1 MNSQDSKLFKK
12 KFIDCN
18 LTKKMPHM
26 KKIVVNIFLIF
37 NLLNLYSQ
45 DRRVITTAVPFL
57 MISADARASGLGEQG
72 VATSPDAFSQ
82 HWNPAKYVFLENKSG
97 VGVSYTPYLSKLVS
111 DVFLANLN
119 YYNVI
124 DERSSWSTSFKYFSL
139 GDIDI
144 LQNPQDIPYLENPNE
159 FTLDASYILKLNDNF
174 SMGVTGRYLMSDVK
188 LQSVDSDSSSASS
201 FAVDISGF
209 YQSDERAYEN
219 FNGLWR
225 FGFNISNMGPKMK
238 YEELGKNN
246 FIPTNLKL
254 GSAFD
259 FIFDSSNKL
268 SINLELN
275 KLLVPS
281 PSVPIY
287 NSNDQIIGYNQAD
300 VTFLSGLFKSFGDA
314 PDGFSEELKEITLSL
329 GLEYT
334 YNDSFALRV
343 GYFGENEDKGARKYV
358 TFGTGF
364 SLEEIDLDLSYLL
377 SSSSVISPL
386 ENTLRFSF
394 TYNFN

>member
-1 MNSQDSKLFKK
+1 
-12 KFIDCN
+12 
-18 LTKKMPHM
+18 M

-82 HWNPAKYVFLENKSG
+82 HWNPAKYVFLDNKSG

-119 YYNVI
+119 YFNVI

>member
-1 MNSQDSKLFKK
+1 
-12 KFIDCN
+12 
-18 LTKKMPHM
+18 M

-82 HWNPAKYVFLENKSG
+82 HWNPAKYVFLDNKSG

-174 SMGVTGRYLMSDVK
+174 SLGVTGRYLMSDVK

>member
-1 MNSQDSKLFKK
+1 
-12 KFIDCN
+12 
-18 LTKKMPHM
+18 M

-82 HWNPAKYVFLENKSG
+82 HWNPAKYVFLDNKSG

-119 YYNVI
+119 YYNII
-124 DERSSWSTSFKYFSL
+124 DDRSSWSTSFKYFSL

-281 PSVPIY
+281 PSIPIY

-314 PDGFSEELKEITLSL
+314 PDGFNEELKEITLSL

>member
-1 MNSQDSKLFKK
+1 
-12 KFIDCN
+12 
-18 LTKKMPHM
+18 MPYM
-26 KKIVVNIFLIF
+26 RNIFLILIIINSSF
-37 NLLNLYSQ
+37 NLHSQ

-72 VATSPDAFSQ
+72 VATTPDAFSQ
-82 HWNPAKYVFLENKSG
+82 HWNPAKYVFIENKSG

-124 DERSSWSTSFKYFSL
+124 NDRSSWSTSFKYFSL

-144 LQNPQDIPYLENPNE
+144 LQNPQDVPYLENPNE

-174 SMGVTGRYLMSDVK
+174 SMGVTGRFLMSDVK

-209 YQSDERAYEN
+209 FQSDERAYEN
-219 FNGLWR
+219 FNGIWR
-225 FGFNISNMGPKMK
+225 AGFNISNMGPRMK

-246 FIPTNLKL
+246 FIPTNLKI

-268 SINLELN
+268 SLNLELN

-281 PSVPIY
+281 PSIPVY
-287 NSNDQIIGYNQAD
+287 NSNDQIIGYNQED
-300 VTFLSGLFKSFGDA
+300 ISFLSGLFKSFGDA
-314 PDGFSEELKEITLSL
+314 PDGFSEEIKEITLAL
-329 GLEYT
+329 GLEYL

-343 GYFGENEDKGARKYV
+343 GYFGENEDKGARKYI

-364 SLEEIDLDLSYLL
+364 RLDDINIDLSYLL
-377 SSSSVISPL
+377 STSNIISPL

-394 TYNFN
+394 TYNFD

>member
-1 MNSQDSKLFKK
+1 
-12 KFIDCN
+12 
-18 LTKKMPHM
+18 M
-26 KKIVVNIFLIF
+26 KKIVVSIFLIF
-37 NLLNLYSQ
+37 NLLYLYSQ

-82 HWNPAKYVFLENKSG
+82 HWNPAKYVFLDNKSG
-97 VGVSYTPYLSKLVS
+97 LGVSYTPYLSKLVS
-111 DVFLANLN
+111 DVFLANIN

-188 LQSVDSDSSSASS
+188 LQIVDSDSSSASS

-314 PDGFSEELKEITLSL
+314 PDGLSEELKEITLSL

-334 YNDSFALRV
+334 YNDSFALRI
-343 GYFGENEDKGARKYV
+343 GYFGESEDKGARKYV

>member
-1 MNSQDSKLFKK
+1 
-12 KFIDCN
+12 
-18 LTKKMPHM
+18 MPYM

-37 NLLNLYSQ
+37 NLLNLYSK

-82 HWNPAKYVFLENKSG
+82 HWNPAKYVFLDNKSG

-124 DERSSWSTSFKYFSL
+124 DDRSSWSTSFKYFSL

-343 GYFGENEDKGARKYV
+343 GYCGENEDKGARKYV

>member
-1 MNSQDSKLFKK
+1 
-12 KFIDCN
+12 
-18 LTKKMPHM
+18 MPHM

-82 HWNPAKYVFLENKSG
+82 HWNPAKYVFLDNKSG

-314 PDGFSEELKEITLSL
+314 PDGFNEELKEITLSL

>member
-1 MNSQDSKLFKK
+1 
-12 KFIDCN
+12 
-18 LTKKMPHM
+18 M

-82 HWNPAKYVFLENKSG
+82 HWNPAKYVFLDNKSG

-188 LQSVDSDSSSASS
+188 LQSVDSDSNSASS

-225 FGFNISNMGPKMK
+225 LGFNISNMGPKMK

-329 GLEYT
+329 SLEYT
-334 YNDSFALRV
+334 YNDSVALRV
-343 GYFGENEDKGARKYV
+343 VYFGENEDKGARKYV

>member
-1 MNSQDSKLFKK
+1 
-12 KFIDCN
+12 
-18 LTKKMPHM
+18 MPYM

-124 DERSSWSTSFKYFSL
+124 DDRSSWSTSFKYFSL

>member
-1 MNSQDSKLFKK
+1 
-12 KFIDCN
+12 
-18 LTKKMPHM
+18 MPYM
-26 KKIVVNIFLIF
+26 RNIFLTLIIIFSSF
-37 NLLNLYSQ
+37 NLHSQ

-72 VATSPDAFSQ
+72 VATTPDAFSQ
-82 HWNPAKYVFLENKSG
+82 HWNPAKYVFIENKSG

-124 DERSSWSTSFKYFSL
+124 NDRSSWSTSFKYFSL

-144 LQNPQDIPYLENPNE
+144 LQNPQDVPYLENPNE

-174 SMGVTGRYLMSDVK
+174 SMGVTGRFLMSDVK
-188 LQSVDSDSSSASS
+188 LQSVDSDSSSANS

-209 YQSDERAYEN
+209 FQSDERAYEN
-219 FNGLWR
+219 FNGILR
-225 FGFNISNMGPKMK
+225 AGFNISNMGPRMK

-246 FIPTNLKL
+246 FIPTNLKI

-268 SINLELN
+268 SLNLELN

-281 PSVPIY
+281 PSIPVY
-287 NSNDQIIGYNQAD
+287 NSNDQIIGYNQED
-300 VTFLSGLFKSFGDA
+300 ISFLSGLFKSFGDA
-314 PDGFSEELKEITLSL
+314 PDGFSEEIKEITLAL
-329 GLEYT
+329 GLEYL

-343 GYFGENEDKGARKYV
+343 GYFGENEDKGARKYI

-364 SLEEIDLDLSYLL
+364 SLDDINIDLSYLL
-377 SSSSVISPL
+377 STSNIISPL

>member
-1 MNSQDSKLFKK
+1 MRN
-12 KFIDCN
+12 I
-18 LTKKMPHM
+18 
-26 KKIVVNIFLIF
+26 IVCLILIF
-37 NLLNLYSQ
+37 NVVFVFSHE
-45 DRRVITTAVPFL
+45 RRVITTAVPFL

-82 HWNPAKYVFLENKSG
+82 HWNPAKYVFLDNASG

-111 DVFLANLN
+111 DVFLANIN
-119 YYNVI
+119 YYNII

-159 FTLDASYILKLNDNF
+159 FTLDASYILKLNDYF
-174 SMGVTGRYLMSDVK
+174 SMGVTGRFLMSDVK

-209 YQSDERAYEN
+209 YQSDVKAYQN

-225 FGFNISNMGPKMK
+225 FGFNISNLGPRMK
-238 YEELGKNN
+238 YEELGKKN

-281 PSVPIY
+281 PSIPIL
-287 NSNDQIIGYNQAD
+287 NSNDQIIGYNQED
-300 VTFLSGLFKSFGDA
+300 VNFLSGLIKSFGDA
-314 PDGFSEELKEITLSL
+314 PDGFSEELKEITLAL
-329 GLEYT
+329 GIEYT
-334 YNDSFALRV
+334 YDDSFALRL
-343 GYFGENEDKGARKYV
+343 GYFGENENKGARKYI

-364 SLEEIDLDLSYLL
+364 KLEDINLDLSYLL
-377 SSSSVISPL
+377 STSSVISPL

-394 TYNFN
+394 TYNFK

>member
-1 MNSQDSKLFKK
+1 
-12 KFIDCN
+12 
-18 LTKKMPHM
+18 MPYM
-26 KKIVVNIFLIF
+26 RNIFLILIIIISSF
-37 NLLNLYSQ
+37 NLHSQ

-72 VATSPDAFSQ
+72 VATTPDAFSQ
-82 HWNPAKYVFLENKSG
+82 HWNPAKYVFIENKSG

-124 DERSSWSTSFKYFSL
+124 NDRSSWSTSFKYFSL

-144 LQNPQDIPYLENPNE
+144 LQNPQDVPYLENPNE

-174 SMGVTGRYLMSDVK
+174 SMGVTGRFLMSDVK

-209 YQSDERAYEN
+209 FQSDEKAYEN
-219 FNGLWR
+219 FNGIWR
-225 FGFNISNMGPKMK
+225 AGFNISNMGPRMK

-246 FIPTNLKL
+246 FIPTNLKI

-268 SINLELN
+268 SLNLELN

-281 PSVPIY
+281 PSIPVY
-287 NSNDQIIGYNQAD
+287 NSNDQIIGYNQED
-300 VTFLSGLFKSFGDA
+300 ISFLSGLFKSFGDA
-314 PDGFSEELKEITLSL
+314 PDGFSEEIKEITLAL
-329 GLEYT
+329 GLEYL

-343 GYFGENEDKGARKYV
+343 GYFGENEDKGARKYI

-364 SLEEIDLDLSYLL
+364 RLDDINIDLSYLL
-377 SSSSVISPL
+377 STSNIISPL

>member
-1 MNSQDSKLFKK
+1 
-12 KFIDCN
+12 
-18 LTKKMPHM
+18 M
-26 KKIVVNIFLIF
+26 KKIVVSIFLIF
-37 NLLNLYSQ
+37 NLLYLYSQ

-82 HWNPAKYVFLENKSG
+82 HWNPAKYVFLDNKSG

-111 DVFLANLN
+111 DVFLANIN

-209 YQSDERAYEN
+209 YQSDERAYDN

-300 VTFLSGLFKSFGDA
+300 ITFLSGLFKSFGDA

-343 GYFGENEDKGARKYV
+343 GYFGENEDKGGRKYV

>member
-1 MNSQDSKLFKK
+1 MRN
-12 KFIDCN
+12 I
-18 LTKKMPHM
+18 
-26 KKIVVNIFLIF
+26 IVRLILIF
-37 NLLNLYSQ
+37 NVVFVFSQ
-45 DRRVITTAVPFL
+45 ERRVITTAVPFL

-82 HWNPAKYVFLENKSG
+82 HWNPAKYVFLDNASG

-111 DVFLANLN
+111 DVFLANIN
-119 YYNVI
+119 YYNII

-159 FTLDASYILKLNDNF
+159 FTLDASYILKLNDYF
-174 SMGVTGRYLMSDVK
+174 SMGVTGRFLMSDVK

-209 YQSDERAYEN
+209 YQSDVKAYQN

-225 FGFNISNMGPKMK
+225 FGFNISNLGPRMK
-238 YEELGKNN
+238 YEELGKKN

-281 PSVPIY
+281 PSIPIL
-287 NSNDQIIGYNQAD
+287 NSNDQIIGYNQED
-300 VTFLSGLFKSFGDA
+300 VNFLSGLFKSFGDA
-314 PDGFSEELKEITLSL
+314 PDGFSEELKEITLAL
-329 GLEYT
+329 GIEYT
-334 YNDSFALRV
+334 YDDSFALRL
-343 GYFGENEDKGARKYV
+343 GYFGENENKGARKYI

-364 SLEEIDLDLSYLL
+364 KLNDINLDLSYLL
-377 SSSSVISPL
+377 STSSVISPL

-394 TYNFN
+394 TYNFK

>member
-1 MNSQDSKLFKK
+1 MRN
-12 KFIDCN
+12 I
-18 LTKKMPHM
+18 
-26 KKIVVNIFLIF
+26 IVRLILIF
-37 NLLNLYSQ
+37 NVVFVFSQ
-45 DRRVITTAVPFL
+45 ERRVITTAVPFL

-82 HWNPAKYVFLENKSG
+82 HWNPAKYVFLDNASG

-111 DVFLANLN
+111 DVFLANIN
-119 YYNVI
+119 YYNII

-139 GDIDI
+139 GDIGI

-159 FTLDASYILKLNDNF
+159 FTLDASYILKLNDYF
-174 SMGVTGRYLMSDVK
+174 SMGVTGRFLMSDVK

-209 YQSDERAYEN
+209 YQSDVKAYQN

-225 FGFNISNMGPKMK
+225 FGFNISNLGPRMK
-238 YEELGKNN
+238 YEELGKKN

-281 PSVPIY
+281 PSIPIL
-287 NSNDQIIGYNQAD
+287 NSNDQIIGYNQED
-300 VTFLSGLFKSFGDA
+300 VNFLSGLFKSFGDA
-314 PDGFSEELKEITLSL
+314 PDGFSEELKEITLAL
-329 GLEYT
+329 GIEYT
-334 YNDSFALRV
+334 YDDSFALRL
-343 GYFGENEDKGARKYV
+343 GYFGENENKGARKYI

-364 SLEEIDLDLSYLL
+364 KLEDINLDLSYLL
-377 SSSSVISPL
+377 STSSVISPL

-394 TYNFN
+394 TYNFK

>member
-1 MNSQDSKLFKK
+1 
-12 KFIDCN
+12 
-18 LTKKMPHM
+18 M

-82 HWNPAKYVFLENKSG
+82 HWNPAKYVFLDNKSG

-159 FTLDASYILKLNDNF
+159 FTLDASYILKLSDNF

>member
-1 MNSQDSKLFKK
+1 
-12 KFIDCN
+12 
-18 LTKKMPHM
+18 MPYM
-26 KKIVVNIFLIF
+26 RNIFLTLIIIFSSF
-37 NLLNLYSQ
+37 NLHSQ

-72 VATSPDAFSQ
+72 VATTPDAFSQ
-82 HWNPAKYVFLENKSG
+82 HWNPAKYVFIENKSG

-124 DERSSWSTSFKYFSL
+124 NDRSSWSTSFKYFSL

-144 LQNPQDIPYLENPNE
+144 LQSPQDVPYLENPNE
-159 FTLDASYILKLNDNF
+159 FTLDVSYILKLNDNF
-174 SMGVTGRYLMSDVK
+174 SMGVTGRFLMSDVK

-209 YQSDERAYEN
+209 FQSDERAYEN
-219 FNGLWR
+219 FNGIWR
-225 FGFNISNMGPKMK
+225 AGFNISNMGPKMK

-246 FIPTNLKL
+246 FIPTNLKI

-268 SINLELN
+268 SLNLELN

-281 PSVPIY
+281 PSIPVY
-287 NSNDQIIGYNQAD
+287 NSNDQIIGYNQED
-300 VTFLSGLFKSFGDA
+300 ISFLSGLFKSFGDA
-314 PDGFSEELKEITLSL
+314 PDGFSEEIKEITLAL
-329 GLEYT
+329 GLEYL

-343 GYFGENEDKGARKYV
+343 GYFGENEDKGARKYI

-364 SLEEIDLDLSYLL
+364 RLDDINIDLSYLL
-377 SSSSVISPL
+377 STSNIISPL

>member
-1 MNSQDSKLFKK
+1 MNKNKLFLL
-12 KFIDCN
+12 F
-18 LTKKMPHM
+18 LGF
-26 KKIVVNIFLIF
+26 VVQ
-37 NLLNLYSQ
+37 LNFSQ

-82 HWNPAKYVFLENKSG
+82 HWNPSKYVFSENLSG

-111 DVFLANLN
+111 DVFLANIN
-119 YYNVI
+119 YFNVI
-124 DERSSWSTSFKYFSL
+124 DQRSAWSASFKYFSL

-144 LQNPQDIPYLENPNE
+144 IQNPQDIPLLENPNE
-159 FTLDASYILKLNDNF
+159 FTLDASYSLKLSEYF
-174 SMGVTGRYLMSDVK
+174 SMAVTGRFLMSDVK
-188 LQSVDSDSSSASS
+188 LQSVDSNSDSASS

-209 YQSDERAYEN
+209 YQSEEKNYNN
-219 FNGLWR
+219 FNGIWR
-225 FGFNISNMGPKMK
+225 LGFNLSNIGPRMK
-238 YEELGKNN
+238 YEELGKEN

-259 FIFDSSNKL
+259 FIFDPSNKL
-268 SINLELN
+268 SLNLELN

-287 NSNDQIIGYNQAD
+287 NSNDEIIGYNQAD
-300 VTFLSGLFKSFGDA
+300 VNFLSGIFKSFGDA
-314 PDGFSEELKEITLSL
+314 PDGFSEELKEFTLAF
-329 GLEYT
+329 GMEYL
-334 YNDSFALRV
+334 YNNSFAIRA
-343 GYFGENEDKGARKYV
+343 GYFNENENKGARKYL

-364 SLEEIDLDLSYLL
+364 KIDEIKLDLSYLL
-377 SSSSVISPL
+377 STSSVISPL

-394 TYNFN
+394 TYNFY

>member
-1 MNSQDSKLFKK
+1 
-12 KFIDCN
+12 
-18 LTKKMPHM
+18 MPHM

-45 DRRVITTAVPFL
+45 ERRVITTAVPFL

-82 HWNPAKYVFLENKSG
+82 HWNPAKYVFLDNKSG

>member
-1 MNSQDSKLFKK
+1 MR
-12 KFIDCN
+12 
-18 LTKKMPHM
+18 
-26 KKIVVNIFLIF
+26 NIFLTLIIIFSSF
-37 NLLNLYSQ
+37 NLHSQ

-72 VATSPDAFSQ
+72 VATTPDAFSQ
-82 HWNPAKYVFLENKSG
+82 HWNPAKYVFIENKSG

-124 DERSSWSTSFKYFSL
+124 NDRSSWSTSFKYFSL

-144 LQNPQDIPYLENPNE
+144 LQNPQDVPYLENPNE

-174 SMGVTGRYLMSDVK
+174 SMGVTGRFLMSDVK

-209 YQSDERAYEN
+209 FQSDERAYEN
-219 FNGLWR
+219 FNGIWR
-225 FGFNISNMGPKMK
+225 AGFNISNMGPRMK

-246 FIPTNLKL
+246 FIPTNLKI

-268 SINLELN
+268 SLNLELN

-281 PSVPIY
+281 PSIPVY
-287 NSNDQIIGYNQAD
+287 NSNDQIIGYNQED
-300 VTFLSGLFKSFGDA
+300 ISFLSGLFKSFGDA
-314 PDGFSEELKEITLSL
+314 PDGFSEEIKEITLAL
-329 GLEYT
+329 GLEYL

-343 GYFGENEDKGARKYV
+343 GYFGENEDKGARKYI

-364 SLEEIDLDLSYLL
+364 RLDDINIDLSYLL
-377 SSSSVISPL
+377 STSNIISPL

>member
-1 MNSQDSKLFKK
+1 
-12 KFIDCN
+12 
-18 LTKKMPHM
+18 MPYM
-26 KKIVVNIFLIF
+26 KKIVVSIFLVF
-37 NLLNLYSQ
+37 NLINLYSQ

-82 HWNPAKYVFLENKSG
+82 HWNPAKYVFSDNKSG

-174 SMGVTGRYLMSDVK
+174 SLGVTGRYLMSDVK

-209 YQSDERAYEN
+209 YQSSERAYEN

-314 PDGFSEELKEITLSL
+314 PDGFSEELKEVTLSI
-329 GLEYT
+329 GFEYT